1 MCPID
6 DATAE
11 HDDVAI
17 VGMACRVAGD
27 CTSPEALWENLLN
40 QKDASG
46 DMPSMRWQSYLH
58 RDLRNPEALKDT
70 VSRGYFLS
78 SLEDFDAS
86 FFGISPMEAE
96 QMDPQ
101 QRITLEVVWEALQRA
116 GLTAATLSGSNTG
129 VFWGV
134 NSDDYSRLLLED
146 LPNIQPW
153 MGIGSAYCGI
163 PNRVSYHFNLMGPSS
178 AIDAACASSLV
189 AVHHAAQAVRMGECD
204 LAIAGGVNAL
214 CAPGMFSVLQ
224 KAGALSPDGSCRS
237 FDRDVCGYGRGEGA
251 GAIIVKRLSAALRD
265 GNTILA
271 LLKGTAVAQDGKTKG
286 IMAPNA
292 EAQAKV
298 ALLALKQARLDATQ
312 VGFVEA
318 HATST
323 ILGDATELAALE
335 RVYGAGRHQTGR
347 SPCLVGSIKPNI
359 GHLEAGAGIMGL
371 IKSVMCVQ
379 NGVVPPQANLR
390 TLSSAVDWQTCGLKV
405 VQESTHW
412 EGLHGEPRRAAVC
425 SYGYGGTVSHA
436 IIEEFRRSELTQSNG
451 GALTVCT
458 PRRVIL
464 LSGRHQKRI
473 PHLAKALLEYIDAT
487 ATSLHG
493 PEILGRIASTLATR
507 RDHAEYRAALVVD
520 SLESARASLRSLC
533 NGPSAQVATKWTS
546 QSRVLSA
553 TTQKGIVF
561 VFSGHGAQW
570 ANMGKSLL
578 RNAAFLDA
586 VSPLDAIVQREIQ
599 KSPIQ
604 LLRDGHN
611 SSSDITQI
619 LTYIMQIGISQVLKS
634 RGIVPSAIIGH
645 SVGEIAATV
654 VAGALTPQQGVLI
667 VTRRSVLYRSALG
680 KGSMIMINK
689 GFEELD
695 GLISDEGD
703 SNLVRA
709 IDVSPSSCVV
719 AGPVESVSNATL
731 RWKKEYPLLKIMKVN
746 TDIAF
751 HSPMLNNLTEPLLE
765 TLEGVLQPKLATRCK
780 LYSTS
785 CLDPRDNRLRDSSY
799 WANNTISPVRLR
811 QAVGAAVDDS
821 YRVFVEI
828 SSHPIVSHAISEIML
843 DREIEEWA
851 MIPTLRRDCDAE
863 TCIFT
868 AMSELHCIGVDIDWA
883 KSIPEAW
890 LPDLPVEPWLHQP
903 IWRRSGTSFN
913 SKKATALDAAVH
925 DPRTHTL
932 LGKRSYVPR
941 HGIVLYSTTLDST
954 CKPFPE
960 SHPVLGTEIIPAAV
974 LFNTFLSIPGVC
986 SLEDVWLRTVL
997 AIPNG
1002 SSRAVQ
1008 LSVLGNEASIASQLT
1023 HAEPRDEDNSWTIHT
1038 TTKYKKHQEFS
1049 QVETL
1054 DISSLKR
1061 HNTTR
1066 LTEKFSTNYLSTV
1079 GVGAMA
1085 FPWVVQE
1092 HYQGDGSMLCK
1103 VHAMPSQAADQAELP
1118 WHSSSWAP
1126 LMDAATSVGSTIF
1139 LKPQL
1144 RMPTRVKRIDIPSAE
1159 KPPKEC
1165 WLYIQLRSDTN
1176 HICDISIL
1184 DLQGSLL
1191 LKFTEMSFSGIEG
1204 DAALQETSGIG
1215 DQAVHSLVH
1224 NISWVPATLVTKPH
1238 WLPSALVVISNQ
1250 SNFHASWIAP
1260 CMAKL
1265 AKEPIFLPSC
1275 QDLESARL
1283 PTEGRVAVVC
1293 VPDPITNN
1301 EDICGASHS
1310 RAWQLL
1316 EVIKFACRSK
1326 LDVRVFAFTASAHD
1340 GVDERALALA
1350 PLIGLC
1356 RVLASEHP
1364 EQFGC
1369 LVDGDGYGAVNCSV
1383 LIDVMFRVQD
1393 VDVVRIEDG
1402 LPKVARLQPLAT
1414 SKKLALN
1421 GKRSLLPHAGGTYL
1435 ITGGLGALGM
1445 EVASFLVSHGAR
1457 RLVLVSRRQLPPR
1470 RQWSEI
1476 RKNHW
1481 AYSALTRIKT
1491 LEDAGTT
1498 VHAISVDM
1506 ATPAAA
1512 RILQSQLEILS
1523 LPPVT
1528 GVIHAAGVVADQLAL
1543 ETTQDAFARVLAPK
1557 INGALALHQL
1567 FPPGSIDFMVL
1578 FSSCGQLV
1586 GFTGQSSYA
1595 SGNSFLDI
1603 LATHRQKQEN
1613 DTTVSFLWTS
1623 WRGIGMVA
1631 DSEYVALELES
1642 KGITDVTCDDAFAAW
1657 LHTAKYKDIN
1667 HAVVLRARVH
1677 NDNDVPPLPILD
1689 QITVGIRRGEGAKSD
1704 THSQNGN
1711 AETALPTT
1719 APAMKEFLVDAIQAC
1734 VANVLHIEQDDVD
1747 PKSALTDL
1755 GIDSVMMVML
1765 RRRLQ
1770 QALKTKVPPTL
1781 IWSYPTVDSMVNWF
1795 SGKLLVTEA

>member
-1 MCPID
+1 MFPIP

-11 HDDVAI
+11 QDDVAI
-17 VGMACRVAGD
+17 IGMACRVAGD
-27 CTSPEALWENLLN
+27 CTSPEALWESLLS
-40 QKDASG
+40 QTDASS
-46 DMPSMRWQSYLH
+46 DMPSMRWQSYLD

-70 VSRGYFLS
+70 ISRGYFLP

-116 GLTAATLSGSNTG
+116 GLTAASLSGSNTG

-163 PNRVSYHFNLMGPSS
+163 PNRISYHFNLMGPSS

-189 AVHHAAQAVRMGECD
+189 AVHHASQAIRLRECHV
-204 LAIAGGVNAL
+204 AIAGGVNAL
-214 CAPGMFSVLQ
+214 CAPGMFCVLQ
-224 KAGALSPDGSCRS
+224 KAGALSSDGSCRS
-237 FDRDVCGYGRGEGA
+237 FDRDACGYGRGEGA
-251 GAIIVKRLSAALRD
+251 GAIILKRRSAALQD
-265 GNTILA
+265 GDAILA
-271 LLKGTAVAQDGKTKG
+271 LLKATAVAQDGKTKG

-298 ALLALKQARLDATQ
+298 ALLALKQARLDAAQ
-312 VGFVEA
+312 IGFVEA

-323 ILGDATELAALE
+323 PLGDATELAALE
-335 RVYGAGRHQTGR
+335 SVYGASRHGTAER
-347 SPCLVGSIKPNI
+347 PCLVGSIKPNI

-379 NGVVPPQANLR
+379 KGVVPPQANLR
-390 TLSSAVDWQTCGLKV
+390 TLSSAVDWETCGLKV
-405 VQESTHW
+405 VQESTPW
-412 EGLHGEPRRAAVC
+412 EGFHGEPRRAAVC

-436 IIEEFRRSELTQSNG
+436 IIEEFRRSKSSHIG
-451 GALTVCT
+451 GSAEEVYTSCQVL
-458 PRRVIL
+458 L

-473 PHLAKALLEYIDAT
+473 PHLAKALLAYIDAT
-487 ATSLHG
+487 ATSLNG
-493 PEILGRIASTLATR
+493 PAILARIASTLANR

-520 SLESARASLRSLC
+520 SLESARVSLSSLFK
-533 NGPSAQVATKWTS
+533 GPSAQVVSKWTR
-546 QSRVLSA
+546 QNRVLS
-553 TTQKGIVF
+553 TTTHKGIVF

-570 ANMGKSLL
+570 ANMGKGLL
-578 RNAAFLDA
+578 HNAAFLDS
-586 VSPLDAIVQREIQ
+586 VSPLDTIVQREIQ
-599 KSPIQ
+599 QSPIQ
-604 LLRDGHN
+604 LLQAGHD
-611 SSSDITQI
+611 SSSDIAQI
-619 LTYIMQIGISQVLKS
+619 LTYIIQIGISQVLKS

-645 SVGEIAATV
+645 SVGEIAASV
-654 VAGALTPQQGVLI
+654 VAGALTPQEGVLI
-667 VTRRSVLYRSALG
+667 VTRRSVLYRSAIG
-680 KGSMIMINK
+680 KGSMVMMNK
-689 GFEELD
+689 GFDEMDELVTD
-695 GLISDEGD
+695 QGD
-703 SNLVRA
+703 PNLVRA
-709 IDVSPSSCVV
+709 IDASPSSCVV

-731 RWKKEYPLLKIMKVN
+731 RWKQKYPLLQIIKVN

-751 HSPMLNNLTEPLLE
+751 HSPMLNNLTEPLIK

-785 CLDPRDNRLRDSSY
+785 CLNPRDNRLRDSLY

-811 QAVGAAVDDS
+811 QAVGAVVDDS

-828 SSHPIVSHAISEIML
+828 SSHPIVSHAISEMML
-843 DREIEEWA
+843 DGDIEEWA

-863 TCIFT
+863 TCILS
-868 AMSELHCIGVDIDWA
+868 AMSELHCIGVGIDWA
-883 KSIPEAW
+883 KSVPEEW
-890 LPDLPVEPWLHQP
+890 LPDLPGEPWLHQP
-903 IWRRSGTSFN
+903 IWRKSETTIS
-913 SKKATALDAAVH
+913 SKTATELDAAVH
-925 DPRTHTL
+925 DPKKHTL

-941 HGIVLYSTTLDST
+941 LGIVLYSTTLDST

-974 LFNTFLSIPGVC
+974 LFNTLLSIPGVC
-986 SLEDVWLRTVL
+986 SLEDVCLRTVL

-1008 LSVLGNEASIASQLT
+1008 LSVLRNEASIASQLI
-1023 HAEPRDEDNSWTIHT
+1023 HAEQQNEDNSWTVHT
-1038 TTKYKKHQEFS
+1038 TTKYKKHQDLS
-1049 QVETL
+1049 QVAKLE
-1054 DISSLKR
+1054 IPFLKR
-1061 HNTTR
+1061 QNTT
-1066 LTEKFSTNYLSTV
+1066 LLAENFSTKYLSNV

-1092 HYQGDGSMLCK
+1092 HYQGDDSMLCK
-1103 VHAMPSQAADQAELP
+1103 VHAMPDQTAVQAELP

-1139 LKPQL
+1139 SVPQL

-1165 WLYIQLRSDTN
+1165 WLYIQLRSDTDDV
-1176 HICDISIL
+1176 CDVSIL
-1184 DLQGSLL
+1184 DMQGSLL
-1191 LKFTEMSFSGIEG
+1191 LKFTQMSFAGIQGE
-1204 DAALQETSGIG
+1204 AAMQETSVVG
-1215 DQAVHSLVH
+1215 DQHVHSLVH
-1224 NISWVPATLVTKPH
+1224 NISWVPAILATKPR
-1238 WLPSALVVISNQ
+1238 WRPSALVIISNQ
-1250 SNFHASWIAP
+1250 PSFHASWIAA
-1260 CMAKL
+1260 CMVKL
-1265 AKEPIFLPSC
+1265 AKPPILVHSC
-1275 QDLESARL
+1275 RELKNARL
-1283 PTEGRVAVVC
+1283 PTEGRVAVVY
-1293 VPDPITNN
+1293 VPDAATKVQ
-1301 EDICGASHS
+1301 DICEASNAY
-1310 RAWQLL
+1310 AWNLL
-1316 EVIKFACRSK
+1316 QVIKFACRSK
-1326 LDVRVFAFTASAHD
+1326 LDLRVFTFTACAHD
-1340 GVDERALALA
+1340 GVDSTALAQA

-1364 EQFGC
+1364 EHFGC
-1369 LVDGDGYGAVNCSV
+1369 LVDGQGYSAVNFGLV
-1383 LIDVMFRVQD
+1383 IDVIFRVRD
-1393 VDVVRIEDG
+1393 IDIVRIQDG

-1414 SKKLALN
+1414 SKKLAPN

-1457 RLVLVSRRQLPPR
+1457 RLVLVSRRQLPAR
-1470 RQWSEI
+1470 RQWSEM
-1476 RKNHW
+1476 RENHW
-1481 AYSALTRIKT
+1481 AYSVLARIKT
-1491 LEDAGTT
+1491 FEDVGTT

-1506 ATPAAA
+1506 ATPAATYTL
-1512 RILQSQLEILS
+1512 RRELEKLS

-1528 GVIHAAGVVADQLAL
+1528 GVVHAAGVVDDQLAL

-1586 GFTGQSSYA
+1586 GFAGQSSYA

-1603 LATHRQKQEN
+1603 LATHRQRHGN
-1613 DTTVSFLWTS
+1613 DITVSFLWTS
-1623 WRGIGMVA
+1623 WRGMGMVT

-1657 LHTAKYKDIN
+1657 LHTAKYEDIN
-1667 HAVVLRARVH
+1667 HAVVLRARVL
-1677 NDNDVPPLPILD
+1677 NDNSVPPLPILD
-1689 QITVGIRRGEGAKSD
+1689 EITTPSRRGQGANSD
-1704 THSQNGN
+1704 NRTQNGN
-1711 AETALPTT
+1711 TETVLPTT
-1719 APAMKEFLVDAIQAC
+1719 ALGMKTFLVNTIQAC
-1734 VANVLHIEQDDVD
+1734 VANVLHIEPDDVD

-1770 QALKTKVPPTL
+1770 QALEIKVPPTL
-1781 IWSYPTVDSMVNWF
+1781 IWSYPTVDLMANWF
-1795 SGKLLVTEA
+1795 SGKLLVIEA